1 MEETIEIKFD
11 LFIKK
16 YGGGYMA
23 QVKQVPQISVFSDSI
38 KESKIKLFSALDSWI
53 KVWGIPAKIIG
64 DKNEN
69 N

>member
-1 MEETIEIKFD
+1 
-11 LFIKK
+11 
-16 YGGGYMA
+16 MA